1 MNNWKNK
8 LILTDIWQNG
18 DVPES
23 EVHLVGKEIANRLRS
38 IYPDYEDYDKHTF
51 YLEEVIDSFDNLLSL
66 EEYNSDESWADAY
79 TPYDDFNARMSDL
92 YDWADEDKRLWIQLN

>member
-1 MNNWKNK
+1 MNHWKKK

-23 EVHLVGKEIANRLRS
+23 EVHLVGKEIANRLKML
-38 IYPDYEDYDKHTF
+38 YPDYVADDVLYE
-51 YLEEVIDSFDNLLSL
+51 IISAFDNLLSL
-66 EEYNSDESWADAY
+66 EEYNSDPSPNWPDF

>member
-8 LILTDIWQNG
+8 LNLSDIWQSG

-23 EVHLVGKEIANRLRS
+23 EVHLVGKEIAVRLRMV
-38 IYPDYEDYDKHTF
+38 YPDYEDD
-51 YLEEVIDSFDNLLSL
+51 EVLYEIITAFKNLLSL
-66 EEYNSDESWADAY
+66 EEYNSDGSWADAY

>member
-8 LILTDIWQNG
+8 LNLSDIWQNG
-18 DVPES
+18 DVLES
-23 EVHLVGKEIANRLRS
+23 EVHLVGKEIANRLRKL
-38 IYPDYEDYDKHTF
+38 YPDYTNYDKYTF

-66 EEYNSDESWADAY
+66 EEYNSDDSWKDAY